1 VEVDLRQ
8 VKVEHDQACTQGNL
22 KPGSYIRLT
31 VRDTGCGMTPEVLQ
45 RVFEPFF
52 TTRPV
57 GEGNGLGLAIVHGI
71 VTGHGG
77 AISIDSAPGQGATF
91 HIYLPVTDN
100 GVPSGSVPFPSPAAS
115 GADSKDLRGTLSYA
129 TYSDH

>member
-1 VEVDLRQ
+1 
-8 VKVEHDQACTQGNL
+8 
-22 KPGSYIRLT
+22 
-31 VRDTGCGMTPEVLQ
+31 LQ

-77 AISIDSAPGQGATF
+77 AISVDSVPNQGTTF
-91 HIYLPVTDN
+91 HVYLPVSQTGDVLEN
-100 GVPSGSVPFPSPAAS
+100 AAYDSSAS
-115 GADSKDLRGTLSYA
+115 GRRDAQGKKGVIGYVTHP
-129 TYSDH
+129 DH